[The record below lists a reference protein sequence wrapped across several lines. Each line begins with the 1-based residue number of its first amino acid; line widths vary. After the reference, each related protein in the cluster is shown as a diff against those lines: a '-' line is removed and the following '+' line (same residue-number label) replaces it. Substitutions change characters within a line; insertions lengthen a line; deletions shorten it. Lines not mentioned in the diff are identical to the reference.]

1 MARKV
6 KRLSARSTVTI
17 GKPGRH
23 ADGDGLYLV
32 VDRSGAKRW
41 VFMFRWAGKLKEMG
55 LGGLSSVPLLEARV
69 KADDARRAIAA
80 GRNPIAERR
89 QARAASA
96 AAKTFWPFAET
107 LIEDLS
113 HGFRNAKHRTQWTS
127 TLQAYA
133 GTLHEKPL
141 SEINTSD
148 ILAILQPI
156 WRTKPEKASR
166 VRGRIERVLDAAK
179 AKGLRS
185 GENPARWR
193 GHLDQLLPKRQ
204 RLSRGHHAAMAI
216 DDTREFMRDLRAGQ
230 GIAERALEFTILTAA
245 RSNETIGAR
254 WAEIDLDQRLWT
266 LPAERMKGGRE
277 HRVPLSNPV
286 VAILKEMAAVRQ
298 SEFVFPS
305 RKPGRPLSV
314 RAFDMTLT
322 RMNVAVTTHGFRSTF
337 RDWASERT
345 SFAPEV
351 CEMALAHVISNRSE
365 AAYRRGELLEKR
377 RQLMNAWASF
387 CASADILA
395 RL

>member
-113 HGFRNAKHRTQWTS
+113 HGFRNAKHRTQWKS

-156 WRTKPEKASR
+156 CDRP
-166 VRGRIERVLDAAK
+166 
-179 AKGLRS
+179 
-185 GENPARWR
+185 
-193 GHLDQLLPKRQ
+193 
-204 RLSRGHHAAMAI
+204 
-216 DDTREFMRDLRAGQ
+216 
-230 GIAERALEFTILTAA
+230 
-245 RSNETIGAR
+245 
-254 WAEIDLDQRLWT
+254 
-266 LPAERMKGGRE
+266 
-277 HRVPLSNPV
+277 PLSGP
-286 VAILKEMAAVRQ
+286 
-298 SEFVFPS
+298 
-305 RKPGRPLSV
+305 
-314 RAFDMTLT
+314 DMML
-322 RMNVAVTTHGFRSTF
+322 V
-337 RDWASERT
+337 
-345 SFAPEV
+345 
-351 CEMALAHVISNRSE
+351 
-365 AAYRRGELLEKR
+365 
-377 RQLMNAWASF
+377 
-387 CASADILA
+387 
-395 RL
+395 